1 VGIPII
7 GNITIQQAGGGL
19 GLNFILI
26 GAPNSG
32 KSTLGKRAAG
42 HLGMRFYDTD
52 LSTTDHIRFRNQES
66 MFFQLLR
73 EFPATEQVVV
83 RKIAKEAENAVIA
96 TGADTVLSPKNAQ
109 VLRKCGLFIY
119 IKRDMDRM
127 LEEAKKH
134 VISKPGQP
142 EKRDANELMV
152 YLYREVMPDYE
163 KLADFTLENYG
174 DEETGLAKLAE
185 IIQANRQTTINR

>member
-1 VGIPII
+1 
-7 GNITIQQAGGGL
+7 
-19 GLNFILI
+19 LNFILI

-32 KSTLGKRAAG
+32 KTTLGKRAADQ
-42 HLGMRFYDTD
+42 LGMRFYDTD
-52 LSTTDHIRFRNQES
+52 LSTTDHIRFSNQES
-66 MFFQLLR
+66 MFFQLLH

-96 TGADTVLSPKNAQ
+96 TGADTVLSPQNAQ
-109 VLRKCGLFIY
+109 VLRKCGLFIH
-119 IKRDMDRM
+119 IKRDMERI

-134 VISKPGQP
+134 IISGPGQP
-142 EKRDANELMV
+142 EWRDANELMV
-152 YLYREVMPDYE
+152 HLYREVMPDYE

-174 DEETGLAKLAE
+174 DEETGLAKLVE